1 MKFGGKRNLGGN
13 FGGILVRF
21 WGKVGE
27 NGEFGGFG
35 GGIEIGKNWGL
46 LGGGGKVEILGEIE
60 I

>member
-46 LGGGGKVEILGEIE
+46 LGGEG
-60 I
+60 